1 MKILLTGFVPF
12 GKFKI
17 NPSEE
22 VVRCLRETKI
32 PGVEL
37 VTTILAVHPKDA
49 AEKLLKVFEESKPE
63 AVLMLGESGGHMAPT
78 IERVF
83 VNILE
88 YPAEFGNGIAVSD
101 QAIDP
106 EGPTAF
112 LATLPIWD
120 IQDRLLKA
128 GLPVRLSLSAGTY
141 ICNQVGYVILSA
153 IHRRNLKVPCGLFH
167 LPFLP
172 SQAASLA
179 SVGAYPSVSLET
191 HCQVISLALETI
203 AQKRVPSL

>member
-12 GKFKI
+12 GKLKI

-22 VVRCLRETKI
+22 VVKRLRETKI

-37 VTTILAVHPKDA
+37 VTSILAVHPKEA
-49 AEKLLKVFEESKPE
+49 PEKLLQVFEESKPE
-63 AVLMLGESGGHMAPT
+63 AVLLLGESGGYTAPT

-88 YPAEFGNGIAVSD
+88 YPAEFGDGVAVLD
-101 QAIDP
+101 QALDP

-112 LATLPIWD
+112 LTTLPIRE
-120 IQDRLLKA
+120 IQDRVLKA

-141 ICNQVGYVILSA
+141 ICNQVGYVILRA
-153 IHRRNLKVPCGLFH
+153 IHRRNLQVQCGLIH

-172 SQAASLA
+172 SQAATLA
-179 SVGAYPSVSLET
+179 SVGAYPSVSLDT
-191 HCQVISLALETI
+191 HCQVISLALEAI
-203 AQKRVPSL
+203 AQKKIPSL